1 MPGHA
6 SHSFLPMQTDR
17 ARLLALASEEEL
29 ALMKKT
35 QQLAE
40 EVRQCFMT
48 ACWSFYQQAV
58 CTQRSG
64 HCCAEQ
70 KASDRRVLLMNAA
83 DQQQWSDSGC
93 QASKEGADKL
103 QSRCPQCTSVQ
114 MVPQQ
119 PHAEA

>member
-40 EVRQCFMT
+40 EVRQSYRD
-48 ACWSFYQQAV
+48 ACWSFDKQTL
-58 CTQRSG
+58 CTYTG
-64 HCCAEQ
+64 
-70 KASDRRVLLMNAA
+70 VV
-83 DQQQWSDSGC
+83 
-93 QASKEGADKL
+93 L
-103 QSRCPQCTSVQ
+103 QS
-114 MVPQQ
+114 
-119 PHAEA
+119 AEALHLIWPY